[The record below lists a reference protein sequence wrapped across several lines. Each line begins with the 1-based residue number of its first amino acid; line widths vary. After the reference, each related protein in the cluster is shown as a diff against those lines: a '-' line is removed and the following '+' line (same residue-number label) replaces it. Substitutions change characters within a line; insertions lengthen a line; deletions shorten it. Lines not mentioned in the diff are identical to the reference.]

1 MGSVNSKINQPWI
14 PFDRIASLVQ
24 LEPAL
29 FIVALALLSWLLY
42 KVFLKDLSPE
52 RHRNLRTLFVNLSA
66 HLGVFIG
73 LFVVYAI
80 SQKNLNHLII
90 ADRVTSYFGLATLV
104 SGAIV
109 FVKSSRILLFEYL
122 FFGHMKEGVPVLIVN
137 LFTLMLSIG
146 IVGWMATEILGVKL
160 TPLLATSAIFSL
172 VLGLALQDTLGN
184 LFAGVALQ
192 LDKPYEIGHWI
203 EIQTGGQ
210 KMIGQVQ
217 EITWR
222 ATVLVGL
229 FDEHLIIPNR
239 VISQA
244 EVSNFSAT
252 HLPIWRT
259 QLFKIPY
266 TADISSTRELL
277 TRAVSQAQG
286 VRKSPEPLVLVS
298 EANESWLVFRCSYT
312 IDDYGMQ
319 WRTSNHVITAVVE
332 ELKSSGLGIAAQRLQ
347 IVKEGVS

>member
-1 MGSVNSKINQPWI
+1 VNSKFNQPWI
-14 PFDRIASLVQ
+14 PFERIANLVQ
-24 LEPAL
+24 LEPGV
-29 FIVALALLSWLLY
+29 FIVSLALLSWIFY
-42 KVFLKDLSPE
+42 RVFLRDLSPE
-52 RHRNLRTLFVNLSA
+52 RHRRLRVLFVNLSA
-66 HLGVFIG
+66 HVGVFVG

-80 SQKNLNHLII
+80 SQKSPNHLVIVE
-90 ADRVTSYFGLATLV
+90 RVTSYFGLATLV

-137 LFTLMLSIG
+137 LFTLLLSIG
-146 IVGWMATEILGVKL
+146 IVGWMAAEILGVKL

-184 LFAGVALQ
+184 LFSGLALQ

-203 EIQTGGQ
+203 EVQTNGQ

-222 ATVLVGL
+222 ATILVGVFEEL
-229 FDEHLIIPNR
+229 LIIPNR
-239 VISQA
+239 VIAQA

-252 HLPIWRT
+252 HLPIWRS
-259 QLFKIPY
+259 QVFKIPY

-277 TRAVSQAQG
+277 IEAIGKAQG
-286 VRKSPEPLVLVS
+286 VRKSPEPVARIV
-298 EANESWLVFRCSYT
+298 EANESWLLFRCSYT
-312 IDDYGMQ
+312 IDNYGMQ
-319 WRTSNHVITAVVE
+319 WSISNYVITAVVE
-332 ELKSSGLGIAAQRLQ
+332 ELKNSGLGIAAQRLQ
-347 IVKEGVS
+347 IVKDGVS